1 MALIAGAGLC
11 MLSVMSSSFGGLIYY
26 LRDPEPATPMSGDD
40 DIPQTQTKTYRK
52 NMEIM
57 YSTDCDEMSN
67 VSATEGTLDTSFGK
81 SIKWTAPNIESSGTL
96 KSGADEKIKKLHF
109 RNVVI
114 STGSYKVH
122 DENTDSEPVTVQL
135 PEQKYCG
142 LKLIDFCDDD
152 KKYITDLDITYRPME
167 DDGAKEIKPLY
178 ASLWANKCVTD
189 DPESM
194 QVQSSAM
201 SQGVCTTDKY
211 DLKFDNDYESE
222 DHTEEFKKST
232 LLEIENLKLVS
243 GSYKRVKSDGT
254 EEDVTMESKTYD
266 GKHTINFCGDDGT
279 EWAKDL
285 KVDFEGIPESSTET
299 YKIEGY
305 RI

>member
-11 MLSVMSSSFGGLIYY
+11 MLSVMSSSLGGLVYY
-26 LRDPEPATPMSGDD
+26 LRDPEPEKPVSDD
-40 DIPQTQTKTYRK
+40 VLPTETKTYRK

-122 DENTDSEPVTVQL
+122 DENTDSEPVTKTVTG
-135 PEQKYCG
+135 EEYCG
-142 LKLIDFCDDD
+142 LKLIDLCDDD
-152 KKYITDLDITYRPME
+152 KKYITDLDITYRPLD
-167 DDGAKEIKPLY
+167 DDGKKEFKPFY
-178 ASLWANKCVTD
+178 YSLWTNKCVTD
-189 DPESM
+189 DPDSKQVKSGTISAICDES
-194 QVQSSAM
+194 
-201 SQGVCTTDKY
+201 KF
-211 DLKFDNDYESE
+211 DLKIDNDSE
-222 DHTEEFKKST
+222 NEQREEFKKST

>member
-11 MLSVMSSSFGGLIYY
+11 LLSTMSSSLAGLVYY
-26 LRDPEPATPMSGDD
+26 LQDPEPATPTSGDD

-57 YSTDCDEMSN
+57 YSTDCDETSN
-67 VSATEGTLDTSFGK
+67 VSATEGTIDTSFGK
-81 SIKWTAPNIESSGTL
+81 SIKWTAPNIESTGTL
-96 KSGADEKIKKLHF
+96 KSGTDEKIKKLHL

-114 STGSYKVH
+114 STGSYKQH
-122 DENTDSEPVTVQL
+122 DENTDSEPVTVQVTD
-135 PEQKYCG
+135 EKYCG
-142 LKLIDFCDDD
+142 LKLLDLCDDD
-152 KKYITDLDITYRPME
+152 KKYITDLDITYKPME
-167 DDGAKEIKPLY
+167 DDGKIEYKPSY

-189 DPESM
+189 DPDSK
-194 QVQSSAM
+194 QVQDATIS
-201 SQGVCTTDKY
+201 GVCSTDNL
-211 DLKFDNDYESE
+211 DLKFNNDYESE
-222 DHTEEFKKST
+222 DRSEEFKKST

-254 EEDVTMESKTYD
+254 EEDVTMESKTYS
-266 GKHTINFCGDDGT
+266 GKQTINFCGEDGT

-285 KVDFEGIPESSTET
+285 KVDFEAIPESSTET

>member
-11 MLSVMSSSFGGLIYY
+11 MLSVMSSSLGGLVYY
-26 LRDPEPATPMSGDD
+26 LRDPEPATPMTGID
-40 DIPQTQTKTYRK
+40 DIEQTQTKTYRK

-57 YSTDCDEMSN
+57 YSTDCDETSN
-67 VSATEGTLDTSFGK
+67 VSVTEGSTDTSFGK
-81 SIKWTAPNIESSGTL
+81 TIKITAPNIEHSGTL
-96 KSGADEKIKKLHF
+96 KSGTDEKIKKLHL

-122 DENTDSEPVTVQL
+122 DENTDSEPVTKTVTG
-135 PEQKYCG
+135 KKFCG
-142 LKLIDFCDDD
+142 LKLIDLCDDD

-167 DDGAKEIKPLY
+167 DDGEKEIKPTY
-178 ASLWANKCVTD
+178 ASIWANKCTTD
-189 DPESM
+189 DPDSK
-194 QVQSSAM
+194 QVQTKAASAFCGDLTLKM
-201 SQGVCTTDKY
+201 S
-211 DLKFDNDYESE
+211 NDSE
-222 DHTEEFKKST
+222 IEQREEFKKST

-254 EEDVTMESKTYD
+254 EEDVTMESKTYN
-266 GKHTINFCGDDGT
+266 GKHTINLCGEDGT

-285 KVDFEGIPESSTET
+285 KVDFEGIPASSTET

>member
-11 MLSVMSSSFGGLIYY
+11 MLSVMSSSLGGLVYY
-26 LRDPEPATPMSGDD
+26 LRDPEPATPMSDND
-40 DIPQTQTKTYRK
+40 DILQTQTKTYRK

-57 YSTDCDEMSN
+57 YSTDCDETSN
-67 VSATEGTLDTSFGK
+67 VSVTEGSTDTSFGK
-81 SIKWTAPNIESSGTL
+81 TIKITAPNIEHSGTL
-96 KSGADEKIKKLHF
+96 KSGTDEKIKKLHL

-122 DENTDSEPVTVQL
+122 DENTDSEPVTKTVTG
-135 PEQKYCG
+135 KKFCG
-142 LKLIDFCDDD
+142 LKLIDLCDDD

-167 DDGAKEIKPLY
+167 DDGEKEIKPTY
-178 ASLWANKCVTD
+178 ASIWANKCTTD
-189 DPESM
+189 DPDSK
-194 QVQSSAM
+194 QVQTKAASAFCGDLTLKM
-201 SQGVCTTDKY
+201 S
-211 DLKFDNDYESE
+211 NDSE
-222 DHTEEFKKST
+222 IEQREEFKKST

-254 EEDVTMESKTYD
+254 EEDVTMESKTYN
-266 GKHTINFCGDDGT
+266 GKQTINFCGDDGT

-285 KVDFEGIPESSTET
+285 KVNFEGIPASSTET

>member
-11 MLSVMSSSFGGLIYY
+11 MLSVMSSSLGGLVYY
-26 LRDPEPATPMSGDD
+26 LRDPEPETPVSDD
-40 DIPQTQTKTYRK
+40 VLPTETKTYRK

-57 YSTDCDEMSN
+57 YSTVCDATSN
-67 VSATEGTLDTSFGK
+67 VSATEGTVDTSFGK

-96 KSGADEKIKKLHF
+96 KSGADEKIKKLHL
-109 RNVVI
+109 RNVII
-114 STGSYKVH
+114 STGSYKLH
-122 DENTDSEPVTVQL
+122 DENTDSEPVTKTFTSQ
-135 PEQKYCG
+135 EYCG

-152 KKYITDLDITYRPME
+152 KKYITDLDITYRPLD
-167 DDGAKEIKPLY
+167 DDGKKEFKPFY
-178 ASLWANKCVTD
+178 YSLWTNKCVTD
-189 DPESM
+189 DPDSKQVKSGTASAICDES
-194 QVQSSAM
+194 
-201 SQGVCTTDKY
+201 KF
-211 DLKFDNDYESE
+211 DLKIDHDSE
-222 DHTEEFKKST
+222 IEQREEFKKST

-254 EEDVTMESKTYD
+254 EEDVTMESKTYN
-266 GKHTINFCGDDGT
+266 GKQTINFCGDDGT

-285 KVDFEGIPESSTET
+285 KVNFEGIPASSTET

>member
-11 MLSVMSSSFGGLIYY
+11 MLSVMSSSLGGLVYY
-26 LRDPEPATPMSGDD
+26 LRDPEPEKPVSDD
-40 DIPQTQTKTYRK
+40 VLPTETKTYRK

-96 KSGADEKIKKLHF
+96 KSGADEKIKKLHL

-114 STGSYKVH
+114 STGSYKLH
-122 DENTDSEPVTVQL
+122 DENTESEPVTKTVTG
-135 PEQKYCG
+135 EEYCG
-142 LKLIDFCDDD
+142 LKLIDLCDDD
-152 KKYITDLDITYRPME
+152 KKYITDLDITYRPLD
-167 DDGAKEIKPLY
+167 DDGKKEFKPFY
-178 ASLWANKCVTD
+178 YSLWTNKCVTD
-189 DPESM
+189 DPDSKQVKSGTISAICDES
-194 QVQSSAM
+194 
-201 SQGVCTTDKY
+201 KF
-211 DLKFDNDYESE
+211 DLKIDNDSE
-222 DHTEEFKKST
+222 NEQREEFKKST

-254 EEDVTMESKTYD
+254 EEDVTMESKTYN
-266 GKHTINFCGDDGT
+266 GKQTINFCGDDGT

-285 KVDFEGIPESSTET
+285 KVNFEGIPASSTET

>member
-11 MLSVMSSSFGGLIYY
+11 MLSVMSSSLGGLVYY
-26 LRDPEPATPMSGDD
+26 LRDPEPATPVSDD
-40 DIPQTQTKTYRK
+40 VLQTETKTYRK

-57 YSTDCDEMSN
+57 YSTDCDATSN
-67 VSATEGTLDTSFGK
+67 VSATEGTVDTSFGK

-96 KSGADEKIKKLHF
+96 KSGADEKIKKLHL
-109 RNVVI
+109 RNVII

-122 DENTDSEPVTVQL
+122 DENTESEPVTKTVTS
-135 PEQKYCG
+135 EEYCG
-142 LKLIDFCDDD
+142 LKLIDLCDDD
-152 KKYITDLDITYRPME
+152 KKYITDLDITYRPLD
-167 DDGAKEIKPLY
+167 DDGKKEFKPFY
-178 ASLWANKCVTD
+178 YSLWTNKCVTD
-189 DPESM
+189 DPDSKQVKSGTASAICDES
-194 QVQSSAM
+194 
-201 SQGVCTTDKY
+201 KF
-211 DLKFDNDYESE
+211 DLKIDHDSE
-222 DHTEEFKKST
+222 IEQREEFKKST

-254 EEDVTMESKTYD
+254 EEDVTMESKTYN
-266 GKHTINFCGDDGT
+266 GKQTINFCGDDGT

-285 KVDFEGIPESSTET
+285 KVDFEGIPVSSTET

>member
-57 YSTDCDEMSN
+57 YSTDCDETSN
-67 VSATEGTLDTSFGK
+67 VSATEGTIDTSFGK
-81 SIKWTAPNIESSGTL
+81 SIKWTAPNIESTGTL
-96 KSGADEKIKKLHF
+96 KSGTDEKIKKLHL

-122 DENTDSEPVTVQL
+122 DENTDSEPVTKTVTGN
-135 PEQKYCG
+135 KFCG
-142 LKLIDFCDDD
+142 LKLIDLCDDD
-152 KKYITDLDITYRPME
+152 KQYITDLDITYQPVE
-167 DDGAKEIKPLY
+167 DNGQKALKPIY
-178 ASLWANKCVTD
+178 TSLWANKCVTD
-189 DPESM
+189 DPDSK
-194 QVQSSAM
+194 QVQAAEINGICDHSNF
-201 SQGVCTTDKY
+201 
-211 DLKFDNDYESE
+211 DLKFNNDYESE
-222 DHTEEFKKST
+222 DQSEEFKKST
-232 LLEIENLKLVS
+232 LLEIENVKLVS

-254 EEDVTMESKTYD
+254 EEDVTMESKTYS
-266 GKHTINFCGDDGT
+266 GKHTINFCGEDGT

>member
-11 MLSVMSSSFGGLIYY
+11 MLSVMSSSLGGLVYY
-26 LRDPEPATPMSGDD
+26 LRDPEPATPMTGID
-40 DIPQTQTKTYRK
+40 DIEQTQTKTYRK

-57 YSTDCDEMSN
+57 YSTDCDETSN
-67 VSATEGTLDTSFGK
+67 VSVTEGSTDTSFGK
-81 SIKWTAPNIESSGTL
+81 TIKITAPNIEHSGTL
-96 KSGADEKIKKLHF
+96 KSGTDEKIKKLHL

-122 DENTDSEPVTVQL
+122 DENTDSEPVTKTVTG
-135 PEQKYCG
+135 KKFCG
-142 LKLIDFCDDD
+142 LKLIDLCDDD

-167 DDGAKEIKPLY
+167 DDGEKEIKPTY
-178 ASLWANKCVTD
+178 ASIWANKCTTD
-189 DPESM
+189 DPDSK
-194 QVQSSAM
+194 QVQTKAASAFCGDLTLKM
-201 SQGVCTTDKY
+201 S
-211 DLKFDNDYESE
+211 NDSE
-222 DHTEEFKKST
+222 IEQREEFKKST

-254 EEDVTMESKTYD
+254 EEDVTMESKTYN
-266 GKHTINFCGDDGT
+266 GKHTINLCGEDGT

-285 KVDFEGIPESSTET
+285 KVNFEGIPASSTET

>member
-11 MLSVMSSSFGGLIYY
+11 LLSTMSSSLAGLVYY
-26 LRDPEPATPMSGDD
+26 LQDPEPATPTSGDD

-57 YSTDCDEMSN
+57 YSTDCDATSN
-67 VSATEGTLDTSFGK
+67 VSVTEGTLDTSFGK
-81 SIKWTAPNIESSGTL
+81 TIKITAPNIESSGTL
-96 KSGADEKIKKLHF
+96 KSGADEKIKKLHL

-122 DENTDSEPVTVQL
+122 DENTDSEPVTKTVTGN
-135 PEQKYCG
+135 KFCG
-142 LKLIDFCDDD
+142 LKLIDLCDDD
-152 KKYITDLDITYRPME
+152 KQYITDLDITYKPVE
-167 DDGAKEIKPLY
+167 DNGQKALKPIY
-178 ASLWANKCVTD
+178 TSLWANKCVTD
-189 DPESM
+189 DPDSK
-194 QVQSSAM
+194 QVQAAEINGICDHSNF
-201 SQGVCTTDKY
+201 
-211 DLKFDNDYESE
+211 DLKFNNDYESE
-222 DHTEEFKKST
+222 DQSEEFKKST
-232 LLEIENLKLVS
+232 ILEIENLKLVS

-254 EEDVTMESKTYD
+254 EEDVTMESKTYS

>member
-11 MLSVMSSSFGGLIYY
+11 MLSVMSSSLGGLVYY
-26 LRDPEPATPMSGDD
+26 LRDPEPATPVSDVVL
-40 DIPQTQTKTYRK
+40 QTETKTYRK

-57 YSTDCDEMSN
+57 YSTDCDATSN
-67 VSATEGTLDTSFGK
+67 VSATEGTVDTSFGK

-96 KSGADEKIKKLHF
+96 KSGADEKIKKLHL

-122 DENTDSEPVTVQL
+122 DENTDSEPVTKTVTG
-135 PEQKYCG
+135 KKFCG
-142 LKLIDFCDDD
+142 LKLIDLCDDD

-167 DDGAKEIKPLY
+167 DDGKKEFKPFY
-178 ASLWANKCVTD
+178 YSLWTNKCTTD
-189 DPESM
+189 DPDSKLVKSGTISAICDES
-194 QVQSSAM
+194 
-201 SQGVCTTDKY
+201 KF
-211 DLKFDNDYESE
+211 DLKLDNDSE
-222 DHTEEFKKST
+222 IEQREEFKKST

-254 EEDVTMESKTYD
+254 EEDVTMESKTYN
-266 GKHTINFCGDDGT
+266 GKQTINFCGDDGT

-285 KVDFEGIPESSTET
+285 KVNFEGIPASSTET

>member
-11 MLSVMSSSFGGLIYY
+11 MLSVMSSSLGGLIYY

-57 YSTDCDEMSN
+57 YSTDCDGQMN
-67 VSATEGTLDTSFGK
+67 VSATEGTVDTSFGK

-96 KSGADEKIKKLHF
+96 KSGTDEKIKKLHW

-114 STGSYKVH
+114 STGSYKLH
-122 DENTDSEPVTVQL
+122 DENTESEPVTINFKSH
-135 PEQKYCG
+135 EYCG
-142 LKLIDFCDDD
+142 LRLVDLCDDD

-167 DDGAKEIKPLY
+167 DDGKKEFKPFY
-178 ASLWANKCVTD
+178 YSLWANKCVTD
-189 DPESM
+189 DPDSKHVKSGTMSAICDES
-194 QVQSSAM
+194 
-201 SQGVCTTDKY
+201 KF
-211 DLKFDNDYESE
+211 DLKIDNDSE
-222 DHTEEFKKST
+222 IEQREEFKKST

-254 EEDVTMESKTYD
+254 EEDVTMESKTYN
-266 GKHTINFCGDDGT
+266 GKQTINFCGDDGT

>member
-11 MLSVMSSSFGGLIYY
+11 MLSVMSSSLGGLVYY
-26 LRDPEPATPMSGDD
+26 LRDPEPETPVSDD
-40 DIPQTQTKTYRK
+40 VLLTETKTYRK

-57 YSTDCDEMSN
+57 YSTDCDATSN
-67 VSATEGTLDTSFGK
+67 VSATEGTVDTSFGK

-96 KSGADEKIKKLHF
+96 KSGADEKIKKLHL
-109 RNVVI
+109 RNVII
-114 STGSYKVH
+114 STGSYKLH
-122 DENTDSEPVTVQL
+122 DENTDSEPVTKTFTSQ
-135 PEQKYCG
+135 EYCG

-152 KKYITDLDITYRPME
+152 KKYITDLDITYRPLD
-167 DDGAKEIKPLY
+167 DDGKKEFKPFY
-178 ASLWANKCVTD
+178 YSLWTNKCVTD
-189 DPESM
+189 DPDSKQVKSGTASAICDES
-194 QVQSSAM
+194 
-201 SQGVCTTDKY
+201 KF
-211 DLKFDNDYESE
+211 DLKIDHDSE
-222 DHTEEFKKST
+222 IEQREEFKKST

-254 EEDVTMESKTYD
+254 EEDVTMESKTYN
-266 GKHTINFCGDDGT
+266 GKQTINFCGDDGT

-285 KVDFEGIPESSTET
+285 KVNFEGIPASSTET

>member
-11 MLSVMSSSFGGLIYY
+11 MLSVMSSSLGGLIYY
-26 LRDPEPATPMSGDD
+26 LRDPEPETPISDND
-40 DIPQTQTKTYRK
+40 DILQTQTKTYRK
-52 NMEIM
+52 NMEIG
-57 YSTDCDEMSN
+57 YSTDCDGQMN
-67 VSATEGTLDTSFGK
+67 VSATEGTVDTSFGK

-96 KSGADEKIKKLHF
+96 KSGADEKIKKLHL
-109 RNVVI
+109 RNVII

-122 DENTDSEPVTVQL
+122 DENTESEPVTKTVTS
-135 PEQKYCG
+135 EEYCG
-142 LKLIDFCDDD
+142 LKLIDLCADD

-167 DDGAKEIKPLY
+167 DDGKKEYKPFY
-178 ASLWANKCVTD
+178 YSLWGNKCVIDGPDSKHVKSGTMSAICD
-189 DPESM
+189 ES
-194 QVQSSAM
+194 
-201 SQGVCTTDKY
+201 KF
-211 DLKFDNDYESE
+211 DLKIDNDSE
-222 DHTEEFKKST
+222 NEQREEFKKST

-254 EEDVTMESKTYD
+254 EEDVTMESKTYN
-266 GKHTINFCGDDGT
+266 GKQTINFCGDDGT

-285 KVDFEGIPESSTET
+285 KVNFEGIPESSTET

>member
-52 NMEIM
+52 NMEIG
-57 YSTDCDEMSN
+57 YSTDCDGQMN
-67 VSATEGTLDTSFGK
+67 VSATEGTVDTSFGK
-81 SIKWTAPNIESSGTL
+81 TIKITAPNIESTGTL
-96 KSGADEKIKKLHF
+96 KSGTDEKIKKLHL
-109 RNVVI
+109 RNIII
-114 STGSYKVH
+114 STGSYKQH
-122 DENTDSEPVTVQL
+122 DENTDSEPVTVQVTD
-135 PEQKYCG
+135 EKFCG
-142 LKLIDFCDDD
+142 LKLIDLCDDD
-152 KKYITDLDITYRPME
+152 KKYITDLDITYKPME
-167 DDGAKEIKPLY
+167 DDGTKAIKPAY
-178 ASLWANKCVTD
+178 ASIWANKCTID
-189 DPESM
+189 DPETK
-194 QVQSSAM
+194 QVQTKAASALCGADLTLKM
-201 SQGVCTTDKY
+201 S
-211 DLKFDNDYESE
+211 NDSE
-222 DHTEEFKKST
+222 NEQREEFKKST
-232 LLEIENLKLVS
+232 LLEIENVKLVS

-254 EEDVTMESKTYD
+254 EEDVTMESKTYN
-266 GKHTINFCGDDGT
+266 GKQTINFCGEDGT

>member
-52 NMEIM
+52 NMEIG
-57 YSTDCDEMSN
+57 YSTDCDGQMN
-67 VSATEGTLDTSFGK
+67 VSATEGTVDTSFGK
-81 SIKWTAPNIESSGTL
+81 SIKWTAPNIESTGTL
-96 KSGADEKIKKLHF
+96 KSGTDEKIKKLHL
-109 RNVVI
+109 RNIII
-114 STGSYKVH
+114 STGSYKQH
-122 DENTDSEPVTVQL
+122 DENTDSEPVTVQVTD
-135 PEQKYCG
+135 EKFCG
-142 LKLIDFCDDD
+142 LKLIDLCDDD
-152 KKYITDLDITYRPME
+152 KKYITDLDITYKPME
-167 DDGAKEIKPLY
+167 DDGTKAIKPAY
-178 ASLWANKCVTD
+178 ASIWANKCTID
-189 DPESM
+189 DPETK
-194 QVQSSAM
+194 QVQTKAASALCGADLTLKM
-201 SQGVCTTDKY
+201 S
-211 DLKFDNDYESE
+211 NDSE
-222 DHTEEFKKST
+222 NEQREEFKKST
-232 LLEIENLKLVS
+232 LLEIENVKLVS

-254 EEDVTMESKTYD
+254 EEDVTMESKTYN
-266 GKHTINFCGDDGT
+266 GKQTINFCGEDGT

>member
-11 MLSVMSSSFGGLIYY
+11 MLSVMSSSLGGLVYY
-26 LRDPEPATPMSGDD
+26 LRDPEPEKPVSDD
-40 DIPQTQTKTYRK
+40 VLPTETKTYRK

-57 YSTDCDEMSN
+57 YSTDCDATSN
-67 VSATEGTLDTSFGK
+67 VSATEGTVDTSFGK

-96 KSGADEKIKKLHF
+96 KSGADEKIKKLHL
-109 RNVVI
+109 RNVII

-122 DENTDSEPVTVQL
+122 DENTDSEPVTKTFTG
-135 PEQKYCG
+135 EEYCG
-142 LKLIDFCDDD
+142 LRLIDFCDDD

-194 QVQSSAM
+194 QVQSSGM

-211 DLKFDNDYESE
+211 DLKIDNDYESE
-222 DHTEEFKKST
+222 DHSEEFKKST

-254 EEDVTMESKTYD
+254 EEDVTMESKTYN
-266 GKHTINFCGDDGT
+266 GKQTINFCGDDGT

-285 KVDFEGIPESSTET
+285 KVNFEGIPVSSTET

>member
-57 YSTDCDEMSN
+57 YSTDCDETSN
-67 VSATEGTLDTSFGK
+67 VSATEGTIDTSFGK
-81 SIKWTAPNIESSGTL
+81 SIKWTAPNIESTGTL
-96 KSGADEKIKKLHF
+96 KSGTDEKIKKLHL

-122 DENTDSEPVTVQL
+122 DENTDSEPVTKTVTGN
-135 PEQKYCG
+135 KFCG
-142 LKLIDFCDDD
+142 LKLIDLCDDD
-152 KKYITDLDITYRPME
+152 KQYITDLDITYKPVE
-167 DDGAKEIKPLY
+167 DNGQKALKPIY
-178 ASLWANKCVTD
+178 TSLWANKCVTD
-189 DPESM
+189 DPDSK
-194 QVQSSAM
+194 QVQAAEINGICDHSNF
-201 SQGVCTTDKY
+201 
-211 DLKFDNDYESE
+211 DLKFNNDYESE
-222 DHTEEFKKST
+222 DQSEEFKKST
-232 LLEIENLKLVS
+232 LLEIENVKLVS

-254 EEDVTMESKTYD
+254 EEDVTMESKTYS
-266 GKHTINFCGDDGT
+266 GKHTINFCGEDGT

>member
-67 VSATEGTLDTSFGK
+67 VSATEGTVDTSFGK
-81 SIKWTAPNIESSGTL
+81 TIKITAPNIESTGTL
-96 KSGADEKIKKLHF
+96 KSGTDEKIKKLHL
-109 RNVVI
+109 RNVII
-114 STGSYKVH
+114 STGSYKQH
-122 DENTDSEPVTVQL
+122 DENTDSEPVTVQVTG
-135 PEQKYCG
+135 QKFCG
-142 LKLIDFCDDD
+142 LKLIDLCDDD
-152 KKYITDLDITYRPME
+152 KKYITDLDITYKPME
-167 DDGAKEIKPLY
+167 DDGTKAIKPAY
-178 ASLWANKCVTD
+178 ASIWANKCTID
-189 DPESM
+189 DPETK
-194 QVQSSAM
+194 QVQTKAASALCGADLTLKM
-201 SQGVCTTDKY
+201 S
-211 DLKFDNDYESE
+211 NDSE
-222 DHTEEFKKST
+222 NEQREEFKKST
-232 LLEIENLKLVS
+232 LLEIENVKLVS

-254 EEDVTMESKTYD
+254 EEDVTMESKTYN
-266 GKHTINFCGDDGT
+266 GKQTINFCGEDGT

-285 KVDFEGIPESSTET
+285 KVNFEGIPESSTET

>member
-11 MLSVMSSSFGGLIYY
+11 LLSTMSSSLAGLVYY
-26 LRDPEPATPMSGDD
+26 LQDPEPATPTSGDD

-57 YSTDCDEMSN
+57 YSTDCDETSN
-67 VSATEGTLDTSFGK
+67 VSATEGTIDTSFGK
-81 SIKWTAPNIESSGTL
+81 SIKWTAPNIESTGTL
-96 KSGADEKIKKLHF
+96 KSGTGEKIKKLHL

-114 STGSYKVH
+114 SSGSYKQH
-122 DENTDSEPVTVQL
+122 DENTDSEPVTVQVTD
-135 PEQKYCG
+135 EKYCG
-142 LKLIDFCDDD
+142 LKLIDLCDDD
-152 KKYITDLDITYRPME
+152 KKYITDLDITYKPME
-167 DDGAKEIKPLY
+167 DDGTKAIKPAY
-178 ASLWANKCVTD
+178 ASIWANKCTID
-189 DPESM
+189 DPETK
-194 QVQSSAM
+194 QVQAKASSALCGADLTLKM
-201 SQGVCTTDKY
+201 S
-211 DLKFDNDYESE
+211 NDSE
-222 DHTEEFKKST
+222 NEQREEFKKST
-232 LLEIENLKLVS
+232 LLEIENVKLVS

-254 EEDVTMESKTYD
+254 EEDVTMESKTYS
-266 GKHTINFCGDDGT
+266 GKQTINFCGEDGT

>member
-11 MLSVMSSSFGGLIYY
+11 MLSVMSSSLGGLVYY
-26 LRDPEPATPMSGDD
+26 LRDPEPETPVSDD
-40 DIPQTQTKTYRK
+40 VLPTETKTYRK

-57 YSTDCDEMSN
+57 YSTDCDATSN
-67 VSATEGTLDTSFGK
+67 VSATEGTVDTSFGK

-96 KSGADEKIKKLHF
+96 KSGADEKIKKLHL
-109 RNVVI
+109 RNVII
-114 STGSYKVH
+114 STGSYKLH
-122 DENTDSEPVTVQL
+122 DENTESEPVTKTVTS
-135 PEQKYCG
+135 EEYCG
-142 LKLIDFCDDD
+142 LKLIDLCDDD
-152 KKYITDLDITYRPME
+152 KKYITDLDIMYRPME
-167 DDGAKEIKPLY
+167 DDGKKEFKPFY
-178 ASLWANKCVTD
+178 YSLWTNKCVTD
-189 DPESM
+189 DPDSKQVKSGTASAICEES
-194 QVQSSAM
+194 
-201 SQGVCTTDKY
+201 KF
-211 DLKFDNDYESE
+211 DLKIDHDSE
-222 DHTEEFKKST
+222 IEQREEFKKST

-285 KVDFEGIPESSTET
+285 KVNFEGIPASSTET

>member
-11 MLSVMSSSFGGLIYY
+11 MLSVMSSSLGGLVYY
-26 LRDPEPATPMSGDD
+26 LRDPEPEKPVSDD
-40 DIPQTQTKTYRK
+40 VLPTETKTYRK

-122 DENTDSEPVTVQL
+122 DENTDSEPVTKTVTG
-135 PEQKYCG
+135 EEYCG
-142 LKLIDFCDDD
+142 LKLIDLCDDD
-152 KKYITDLDITYRPME
+152 KKYITDLDITYRPLD
-167 DDGAKEIKPLY
+167 DDGKKEFKPFY
-178 ASLWANKCVTD
+178 YSLWTNKCVTD
-189 DPESM
+189 DPDSKQVKSGTISAICDES
-194 QVQSSAM
+194 
-201 SQGVCTTDKY
+201 KF
-211 DLKFDNDYESE
+211 DLKIDNDSE
-222 DHTEEFKKST
+222 NEQREEFKKST

-254 EEDVTMESKTYD
+254 EEDVTMESKTYN
-266 GKHTINFCGDDGT
+266 GKQTINFCGDDGT

-285 KVDFEGIPESSTET
+285 KVNFEGIPASSTET

>member
-11 MLSVMSSSFGGLIYY
+11 MLSVMSSSLGGLVYY
-26 LRDPEPATPMSGDD
+26 LRDPEPATPMTGID
-40 DIPQTQTKTYRK
+40 DIEQTQTKTYRK

-57 YSTDCDEMSN
+57 YSTDCDETSN
-67 VSATEGTLDTSFGK
+67 VSVTEGSVDTSFGK
-81 SIKWTAPNIESSGTL
+81 TIKITAPNIEHSGTL
-96 KSGADEKIKKLHF
+96 KSGTDEKIKKLHL

-122 DENTDSEPVTVQL
+122 DENTDSEPVTKTVTG
-135 PEQKYCG
+135 EEYCG
-142 LKLIDFCDDD
+142 LKLIDLCDDD

-167 DDGAKEIKPLY
+167 DDGEKEIKPTY
-178 ASLWANKCVTD
+178 ASIWANKCTTD
-189 DPESM
+189 DPDSK
-194 QVQSSAM
+194 QVQTNPASALCGDLTLKM
-201 SQGVCTTDKY
+201 S
-211 DLKFDNDYESE
+211 NDSE
-222 DHTEEFKKST
+222 NEQREEFKKST

-254 EEDVTMESKTYD
+254 EEDVTMESKTYN
-266 GKHTINFCGDDGT
+266 GKHTINLCGEDGT

-285 KVDFEGIPESSTET
+285 KVDFEGIPASSTET

>member
-1 MALIAGAGLC
+1 MALIAGTGLC
-11 MLSVMSSSFGGLIYY
+11 MLSMMSSSLGGLIYY
-26 LRDPEPATPMSGDD
+26 LRDPEPATPMTGID
-40 DIPQTQTKTYRK
+40 DIEQTQTKTYRK
-52 NMEIM
+52 NMEIG
-57 YSTDCDEMSN
+57 YSNDCDGQMN
-67 VSATEGTLDTSFGK
+67 VSATEGTVDTSFGK
-81 SIKWTAPNIESSGTL
+81 TIKITAPNIESSGTL
-96 KSGADEKIKKLHF
+96 KSGTDEKIKKLHW

-114 STGSYKVH
+114 STGSYKLH
-122 DENTDSEPVTVQL
+122 DENTESEPVTINFTSH
-135 PEQKYCG
+135 EYCG
-142 LKLIDFCDDD
+142 LRLVDLCDDD

-189 DPESM
+189 DPDSI

-222 DHTEEFKKST
+222 DHSEEFKKST

-254 EEDVTMESKTYD
+254 EEDVTMESKTYN
-266 GKHTINFCGDDGT
+266 GKQTINFCGDDGT

>member
-1 MALIAGAGLC
+1 MALIAGTGLC
-11 MLSVMSSSFGGLIYY
+11 MLSMMSSSLGGLIYY

-57 YSTDCDEMSN
+57 YSTDCDGQMN
-67 VSATEGTLDTSFGK
+67 VSATEGTVDTSFGK

-96 KSGADEKIKKLHF
+96 KSGTDEKIKKLHL

-114 STGSYKVH
+114 STGSYKLH
-122 DENTDSEPVTVQL
+122 DENTESEPVTVQL
-135 PEQKYCG
+135 TDEKYCG
-142 LKLIDFCDDD
+142 LELLDLCDDD
-152 KKYITDLDITYRPME
+152 KQYITDLDITFRPME
-167 DDGAKEIKPLY
+167 DDGKKAFKPLD

-189 DPESM
+189 DPDSKH
-194 QVQSSAM
+194 VKTVTISGRCDHSNL
-201 SQGVCTTDKY
+201 
-211 DLKFDNDYESE
+211 DLGFKNDYES
-222 DHTEEFKKST
+222 DDRSEEFKKST
-232 LLEIENLKLVS
+232 LMEIENLKLVS

-254 EEDVTMESKTYD
+254 EEDVTMESKTYN
-266 GKHTINFCGDDGT
+266 GKQTINFCGDDGT

-285 KVDFEGIPESSTET
+285 KVNFEGIPASSTET

>member
-11 MLSVMSSSFGGLIYY
+11 MLSVMSSSLGGLVYY
-26 LRDPEPATPMSGDD
+26 LRDPEPETPVSDD
-40 DIPQTQTKTYRK
+40 VLPTETKTYRK

-57 YSTDCDEMSN
+57 YSTDCDATSN
-67 VSATEGTLDTSFGK
+67 VSATEGTVDTSFGK

-96 KSGADEKIKKLHF
+96 KSGADEKIKKLHL
-109 RNVVI
+109 RNVII
-114 STGSYKVH
+114 STGSYKLH
-122 DENTDSEPVTVQL
+122 DENTESEPVTKTVTS
-135 PEQKYCG
+135 EEYCG
-142 LKLIDFCDDD
+142 LRLIDFCDDD
-152 KKYITDLDITYRPME
+152 KKYITDLDITYRPIE
-167 DDGAKEIKPLY
+167 DDGKKEFKPFY
-178 ASLWANKCVTD
+178 YSLWTNKCVTD
-189 DPESM
+189 DPDSKQVKSGTASAICDES
-194 QVQSSAM
+194 
-201 SQGVCTTDKY
+201 KF
-211 DLKFDNDYESE
+211 DLKIDHDSE
-222 DHTEEFKKST
+222 NEQREEFKKST

-266 GKHTINFCGDDGT
+266 GKQTINFCGDDGT

-285 KVDFEGIPESSTET
+285 KVNFEGIPESSTET

>member
-26 LRDPEPATPMSGDD
+26 LQDPEPATPMSGDD
-40 DIPQTQTKTYRK
+40 DIPQTQTKTYKK

-57 YSTDCDEMSN
+57 YSTDCDETSN
-67 VSATEGTLDTSFGK
+67 VSATEGKTDTSYGK
-81 SIKWTAPNIESSGTL
+81 MVRITAPNIESTGTL
-96 KSGADEKIKKLHF
+96 KSGTDEKIKKLHL
-109 RNVVI
+109 RNVI
-114 STGSYKVH
+114 IATGSYKVH
-122 DENTDSEPVTVQL
+122 DENTDSEPVTKTVTGAQ
-135 PEQKYCG
+135 YCG
-142 LKLIDFCDDD
+142 LKLIDLCDDD
-152 KKYITDLDITYRPME
+152 KKYITDLDITYTPME
-167 DDGAKEIKPLY
+167 DDGKIAYKPSH

-189 DPESM
+189 DPDSK
-194 QVQSSAM
+194 QVQYAIVS
-201 SQGVCTTDKY
+201 GVCSTDNL
-211 DLKFDNDYESE
+211 DLKIDNDYENE
-222 DHTEEFKKST
+222 DKSEEFKKST
-232 LLEIENLKLVS
+232 ILEIENLKLVS

-254 EEDVTMESKTYD
+254 EEDVTMESKTYN
-266 GKHTINFCGDDGT
+266 GKQTINFCGEDGT